1 MGVTAKK
8 YGVSVN
14 FYRKLAIFGKTEKL
28 TPIDFDREL
37 KKIRTNKNSY
47 TRSLCITD
55 LKYEG
60 HGQEI

>member
-28 TPIDFDREL
+28 TPIDFDWEL
-37 KKIRTNKNSY
+37 KKLELIKTHIQDRY
-47 TRSLCITD
+47 V
-55 LKYEG
+55 
-60 HGQEI
+60 